1 MWKRFSGMLVL
12 GVAILLVAAACTIP
26 VSDGTALQPTGG
38 SPQETPA
45 DSGAT
50 AIHAGFD
57 GDVHVILT
65 DFGVEL
71 SQTEFEPGVEYT
83 FKVMNAGVVA
93 HELMLIAPHENSTSM
108 EMELHDSMAVGVFDK
123 DDLQPGATVEQT
135 IVFPASGETVVESA
149 CFVPGHYEAG
159 MKSDI
164 TVLGDTVAG

>member
-1 MWKRFSGMLVL
+1 MPPLAAIKELDMWKRFSGMLVL

-26 VSDGTALQPTGG
+26 ASDGTALQPTGG

-45 DSGAT
+45 DTGAT

-83 FKVMNAGVVA
+83 FMV
-93 HELMLIAPHENSTSM
+93 
-108 EMELHDSMAVGVFDK
+108 
-123 DDLQPGATVEQT
+123 
-135 IVFPASGETVVESA
+135 
-149 CFVPGHYEAG
+149 
-159 MKSDI
+159 
-164 TVLGDTVAG
+164 